1 MKTVTVTRA
10 ASGVSDDAMLSAPN
24 VKCPLHSYTRGWTP
38 MKGSSRQGM
47 QKHVEAKT
55 THNYRARSF

>member
-38 MKGSSRQGM
+38 
-47 QKHVEAKT
+47 
-55 THNYRARSF
+55 